1 MKYETSVVYLEQI
14 PKVAIDSGF
23 DWATFFS
30 FMATI
35 AVFSLGTWLTI
46 RTSNKNAIQQEEIF
60 KGTIDAQEKS
70 LELAHK
76 NQEKIARSNAV
87 KVSRQ
92 AWIDQLR
99 EACAEYLS
107 LLLTMNGH
115 IREQE
120 AQLDFGKKLTEKNQV
135 EIGTELVIVWVRT
148 RNDLRTKIFELKY
161 KIELL
166 ANPKEELFKELLMLV
181 NKGVYFCEG
190 TESKGVVELCEQLK
204 NVTQEILKIEWDKTK
219 NML

>member
-76 NQEKIARSNAV
+76 
-87 KVSRQ
+87 
-92 AWIDQLR
+92 
-99 EACAEYLS
+99 
-107 LLLTMNGH
+107 
-115 IREQE
+115 
-120 AQLDFGKKLTEKNQV
+120 FKKK
-135 EIGTELVIVWVRT
+135 
-148 RNDLRTKIFELKY
+148 
-161 KIELL
+161 
-166 ANPKEELFKELLMLV
+166 
-181 NKGVYFCEG
+181 
-190 TESKGVVELCEQLK
+190 
-204 NVTQEILKIEWDKTK
+204 
-219 NML
+219 